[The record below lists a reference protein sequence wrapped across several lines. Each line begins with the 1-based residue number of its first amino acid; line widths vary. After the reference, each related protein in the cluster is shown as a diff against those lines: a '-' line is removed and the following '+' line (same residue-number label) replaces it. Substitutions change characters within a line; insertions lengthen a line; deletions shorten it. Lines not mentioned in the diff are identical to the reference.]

1 VAERTQQE
9 NATGLASTTG
19 KAATHDEPGA
29 GGDAALLS
37 WDGQQWKHAMAAAT
51 TWLNRHSAAINA
63 LNVFPVPDGDTG
75 TNMSLTMQAAY
86 KTVAESPSH
95 SVAEVAAAMAHG
107 ALMGARGN
115 SGVILSQVFRGFSKG
130 LKGNGQLSAAVFAEA
145 LREAAATAY
154 QAVLKPV
161 EGTMLTVIREMAEGA
176 EAAVAAKPDLLAVL
190 EATME
195 AGRRSVARTPELLDK
210 LRDAGVVD
218 SGGQG
223 LFVLLEGI
231 VRYGRGES
239 VEGPV
244 DDPTL
249 DQIEPEGG
257 VHIEHGEYGYC
268 TNFILVG
275 KELDFPEIRRRI
287 AAMGDSAVI
296 VGDER
301 LIKVHIHTEQPG
313 TVLNY
318 ATALGNLRQVAITD
332 MQEQHDEYMAVHVA
346 DAAPAPPRQAKPST
360 AEVSGTATLAVVVGS
375 GLRNAFESM
384 GATALIEGG
393 QTMNPS
399 TEELLRAVEA
409 LPHTEVIILPNN
421 GNIIMAAKQ
430 TQALTRKRVIV
441 VPTETIPQGMAALV
455 AFNYDADIET
465 NARAMEQAAAGV
477 ETGEIATAVRDATL
491 NGVSV
496 KVGEV
501 IGLHNGAL
509 VVAGSDEEAVAW
521 DLLKR
526 MQAGDREIIT
536 IYYGQDKNAEA
547 ANAFADRVREEYPD
561 QEVEVINGGQPFYA
575 YLISAE

>member
-1 VAERTQQE
+1 MVERTQQE
-9 NATGLASTTG
+9 NAAGRPATNG
-19 KAATHDEPGA
+19 KAAASDAPGTPA
-29 GGDAALLS
+29 DGAAVS

-86 KTVAESPSH
+86 KTIADSPSH
-95 SVAEVAAAMAHG
+95 SVAEIAAAMSYG

-130 LKGNGQLSAAVFAEA
+130 LQGSPQLTAQNVAEA
-145 LREAAATAY
+145 LREATAMAY

-176 EAAVAAKPDLLAVL
+176 EAAVGTQPELLFVL
-190 EATME
+190 EQTLE
-195 AGRRSVARTPELLDK
+195 AGRRSVARTPDLLDK

-223 LFVLLEGI
+223 LFIMLEG
-231 VRYGRGES
+231 VLRYARGES

-244 DDPTL
+244 DDPDL
-249 DQIEPEGG
+249 DQAELEGS

-275 KELDFPEIRRRI
+275 QELDFPEIRRRV

-346 DAAPAPPRQAKPST
+346 DTAPARPTQARPST
-360 AEVSGTATLAVVVGS
+360 AEVNGTATLAVVVGA
-375 GLRNAFESM
+375 GLRQAFESM
-384 GATALIEGG
+384 GASSLIEGG

-399 TEELLRAVEA
+399 TEEMLRAVEA

-455 AFNYDADIET
+455 AFNYDADIDS
-465 NARAMEQAAAGV
+465 NARAMEQAAAAV
-477 ETGEIATAVRDATL
+477 ETGEITTAVRAVTL
-491 NGVSV
+491 NGVAV
-496 KVGEV
+496 QVGDV

-509 VVAGSDEEAVAW
+509 VVAGTGEEEVAW

-526 MQAGDREIIT
+526 MQAANREIIT
-536 IYYGQDKNAEA
+536 IYYGQDKSAEA
-547 ANAFADRVREEYPD
+547 AQAFADRVRAEYPH
-561 QEVEVINGGQPFYA
+561 QEVEVIDGGQPFYA

>member
-1 VAERTQQE
+1 MVERTQQE
-9 NATGLASTTG
+9 NATGRPSTNG
-19 KAATHDEPGA
+19 KAATQDSPGA
-29 GGDAALLS
+29 APTGIS

-95 SVAEVAAAMAHG
+95 SVTDIAGAMSHG

-115 SGVILSQVFRGFSKG
+115 SGVILSQVFRGFSRG
-130 LKGNGQLSAAVFAEA
+130 LKGSAHLTAAGFAEA
-145 LREAAATAY
+145 LRDAAATAY

-176 EAAVAAKPDLLAVL
+176 DAAVAEKPELMFVL
-190 EATME
+190 EQTME

-223 LFVLLEGI
+223 LLVLLEGI
-231 VRYGRGES
+231 VRYGHGES
-239 VEGPV
+239 VEGPA
-244 DDPTL
+244 DDPDL
-249 DQIEPEGG
+249 DQTEAEGI

-275 KELDFPEIRRRI
+275 KELDFPEIRRRL

-318 ATALGNLRQVAITD
+318 ATALGSLRQVAITD
-332 MQEQHDEYMAVHVA
+332 MQEQHDEYMSVHAAA
-346 DAAPAPPRQAKPST
+346 DAAPAPPTQARAST
-360 AEVSGTATLAVVVGS
+360 AEVNGTATLAVVVGA
-375 GLRNAFESM
+375 GLRKAFESM

-441 VPTETIPQGMAALV
+441 VPTETIPQGMASLV

-465 NARAMEQAAAGV
+465 NARAMEQAAASV
-477 ETGEIATAVRDATL
+477 ETGEITTAVRDVTL
-491 NGVSV
+491 NGVTV
-496 KVGEV
+496 KVGDV

-509 VVAGSDEEAVAW
+509 VVAGASEEEVAW

-526 MQAGDREIIT
+526 MHTTDREIVT
-536 IYYGQDKNAEA
+536 IYYGQDKDA
-547 ANAFADRVREEYPD
+547 AAAQAFAERVRAEYPD
-561 QEVEVINGGQPFYA
+561 QEVEVIDGGQPFYA

>member
-9 NATGLASTTG
+9 NATGRGSSNG
-19 KAATHDEPGA
+19 KAEAPGEPVTAADRA
-29 GGDAALLS
+29 GLS

-86 KTVAESPSH
+86 KTVADSPNH
-95 SVAEVAAAMAHG
+95 SVAEVAAAMSHG

-130 LKGNGQLSAAVFAEA
+130 LKGSPQLTAGTFTEA
-145 LREAAATAY
+145 LREAAAMAY

-176 EAAVAAKPDLLAVL
+176 EAALAAQPDLLFVL
-190 EATME
+190 EQTME
-195 AGRRSVARTPELLDK
+195 AARRSVARTPDLLDK

-218 SGGQG
+218 AGGQG
-223 LFVLLEGI
+223 LLILIEGV
-231 VRYGRGES
+231 VRYARGES
-239 VEGPV
+239 VEGPA
-244 DDPTL
+244 DDPAL
-249 DQIEPEGG
+249 DQTEPEGG

-275 KELDFPEIRRRI
+275 KELDFPEVRRRI

-301 LIKVHIHTEQPG
+301 LIKVHVHTEQPG

-318 ATALGNLRQVAITD
+318 ATALGSLRQVAITD
-332 MQEQHDEYMAVHVA
+332 MQEQHDEYMAAHVT
-346 DAAPAPPRQAKPST
+346 DAAPARPAQARPST
-360 AEVSGTATLAVVVGS
+360 AEVNGTATLAVVVGE
-375 GLRNAFESM
+375 GLRKAFESM

-455 AFNYDADIET
+455 AFNYDADIES
-465 NARAMEQAAAGV
+465 NARAMEQAAAAV
-477 ETGEIATAVRDATL
+477 ETGEITTAVRDVTL
-491 NGVSV
+491 NGVTV
-496 KVGEV
+496 KVGDV

-509 VVAGSDEEAVAW
+509 VLAGTSEEEVAGN
-521 DLLKR
+521 LLQR
-526 MQAGDREIIT
+526 MHAADREIIT
-536 IYYGQDKNAEA
+536 IYHGQDKSAAA
-547 ANAFADRVREEYPD
+547 ANAFAARVREEYPD
-561 QEVEVINGGQPFYA
+561 QEVEVIDGGQPFYA

>member
-1 VAERTQQE
+1 MVKRTQQE
-9 NATGLASTTG
+9 NATGLPSTNG
-19 KAATHDEPGA
+19 KADLQADPGA
-29 GGDAALLS
+29 APGGVS
-37 WDGQQWKHAMAAAT
+37 WDGQQWKYAMAAAT

-86 KTVAESPSH
+86 KTVADSPSH
-95 SVAEVAAAMAHG
+95 SVTDIAGAMSYG

-115 SGVILSQVFRGFSKG
+115 SGVILSQVFRGFSRG
-130 LKGNGQLSAAVFAEA
+130 LKGSAQLTAANFADG
-145 LREAAATAY
+145 LRDAAATAY

-161 EGTMLTVIREMAEGA
+161 EGTMLTVIREMSEGA
-176 EAAVAAKPDLLAVL
+176 DAALAEQPDLMFVL
-190 EATME
+190 EQTME

-223 LFVLLEGI
+223 LLVLLEGI

-239 VEGPV
+239 VEGPA
-244 DDPTL
+244 DDPDL
-249 DQIEPEGG
+249 DQSAEEGI

-275 KELDFPEIRRRI
+275 KELDFPEIRRLL
-287 AAMGDSAVI
+287 AGMGDSAVI

-318 ATALGNLRQVAITD
+318 ATALGSLRQVAITD
-332 MQEQHDEYMAVHVA
+332 MQEQHDEYMSAHATA
-346 DAAPAPPRQAKPST
+346 DAAPAPPTQARAST
-360 AEVSGTATLAVVVGS
+360 ADASGTATLAVVVGG
-375 GLRNAFESM
+375 GLSKAFESM

-465 NARAMEQAAAGV
+465 NARTMEQAAVSV
-477 ETGEIATAVRDATL
+477 ETGEITTAVRDVTL
-491 NGVSV
+491 NGVTV
-496 KVGEV
+496 KVGDI

-509 VVAGSDEEAVAW
+509 VVAGKGEEEVAW

-526 MQAGDREIIT
+526 MHTGDREIVT
-536 IYYGQDKNAEA
+536 IYYGQDKDA
-547 ANAFADRVREEYPD
+547 AAAQAFAERVRAEYPD
-561 QEVEVINGGQPFYA
+561 QEVEVIDGGQPFYA